1 MGGRGSSSGAGK
13 SSSAK
18 SKSTSPSIKGV
29 EGVVF
34 SEYTSVASQS
44 DNTLWAESTSVPHA
58 LVKIGGGSVNVTGE
72 KKDKFGLLKNL
83 DSAIVHLNGIDPGNY
98 TDREV
103 KRLNSSLNSIRN
115 MGFETTKI
123 NASWSSTIVA
133 VKKRG

>member
-1 MGGRGSSSGAGK
+1 MGGRGSSSGVGK
-13 SSSAK
+13 GSSAK
-18 SKSTSPSIKGV
+18 NKSTSLSIKGV

-34 SEYTSVASQS
+34 SEYSSVVSQS
-44 DNTLWAESTSVPHA
+44 ANTLWAESTSVPHA

-83 DSAIVHLNGIDPGNY
+83 DSAIVHLNGIDPINH

-103 KRLNSSLNSIRN
+103 KRLNSSLDSIRK
-115 MGFETTKI
+115 MGFETTEL
-123 NASWSSTIVA
+123 NASWNNTIVS